1 MEAELA
7 DKNMEVAK
15 LNVTL
20 SHIGAES
27 KGGGEFEE
35 GAAAGDSIVDQS
47 DDGYDSIVESQIA
60 AFENELGDLNAVL
73 AVPMVPLLAPL
84 PNENATTVA
93 GEGTSSLSA
102 SSDKEQQE
110 EKQQQ
115 EQQQQQQEEEEV
127 PAAVEKIREE
137 TERLR
142 SRCHELEGVLD
153 AVEQER
159 AGAAKEH
166 PRHDVLLRDIEQ
178 ARYARS
184 LAP

>member
-7 DKNMEVAK
+7 DKEMEVAK
-15 LNVTL
+15 LNATL

-27 KGGGEFEE
+27 NDGGESEE
-35 GAAAGDSIVDQS
+35 GAAAGGSIVDQS

-84 PNENATTVA
+84 PNENATTIA

-102 SSDKEQQE
+102 YSDKEQQE
-110 EKQQQ
+110 EKQDVEQ
-115 EQQQQQQEEEEV
+115 EEEEEEV
-127 PAAVEKIREE
+127 PAAVVEVREE

-142 SRCHELEGVLD
+142 TRCHELEGALD

-166 PRHDVLLRDIEQ
+166 PRHDDLLRDIDQ

-184 LAP
+184 PVPK